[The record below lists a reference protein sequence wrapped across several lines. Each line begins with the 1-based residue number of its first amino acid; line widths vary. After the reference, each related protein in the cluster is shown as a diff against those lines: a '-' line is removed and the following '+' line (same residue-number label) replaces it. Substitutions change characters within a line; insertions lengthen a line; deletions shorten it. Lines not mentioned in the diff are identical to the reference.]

1 MLNDTRILDLTDE
14 PLAFGARLL
23 ADLGAEVIRVED
35 ARADHLRMR
44 EPAMDGDAPRH
55 ERGWAHLLYNGG
67 KRSVAVDMSTI
78 RPPGAGLRRCCRT
91 FDAVLAPLESSGEL
105 AAWLDRGRNSG
116 WSSEIPIVDAV
127 FRRGADEPM
136 SDITTMAAGGHVV
149 LNGHPEDP
157 PVWPGGQPLAQAG
170 INRDG

>member
-35 ARADHLRMR
+35 ARGDHLRMR

-67 KRSVAVDMSTI
+67 KRSVAVDIDDPHTWSRIEAMLP
-78 RPPGAGLRRCCRT
+78 R

-105 AAWLDRGRNSG
+105 AAWLDRGRNGG

-149 LNGHPEDP
+149 LNGPSRGSTSLA
-157 PVWPGGQPLAQAG
+157 GGQPLAQAG